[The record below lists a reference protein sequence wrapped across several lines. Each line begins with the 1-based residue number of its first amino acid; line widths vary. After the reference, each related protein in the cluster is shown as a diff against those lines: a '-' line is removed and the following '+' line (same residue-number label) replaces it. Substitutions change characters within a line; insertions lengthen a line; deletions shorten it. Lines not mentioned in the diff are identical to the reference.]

1 MTDKEFYMNE
11 ALKEAQKAF
20 LEDEIPI
27 GAVIVKE
34 GKIIARAHNQKESFK
49 VATSHAEILAINEA
63 SKVVKDYRLLDCE
76 MYVTLEPCIM
86 CAGAIIAARIPK
98 LIYAAKDLRYGAHS
112 SFINIFD
119 QKVNHKVMVE
129 SGILEEESSNLI
141 KDFFKKMR
149 IENKMLK

>member
-98 LIYAAKDLRYGAHS
+98 LIYAANDFSYGAHS
-112 SFINIFD
+112 RFINIFD